1 MNNFQQFQSNSAQK
15 PITNFP
21 HSQLATY
28 RETAKTNLQ
37 KSQIQRAQRREKA
50 WQLVEVATSLLKEK
64 FRATKVMVFGSLLE
78 QDRFNLWSD
87 IDIAAW
93 GISPEDTFQAIG
105 EVRELDETIEINLV
119 DVETCQSELLENIL
133 LKGKVM

>member
-1 MNNFQQFQSNSAQK
+1 MNNFHPFQHKNHQK
-15 PITNFP
+15 PTKNLS

-37 KSQIQRAQRREKA
+37 KSQIIRAQRREKA

-64 FRATKVMVFGSLLE
+64 FRATKVVVFGSLLE
-78 QDRFNLWSD
+78 SERFNLWSD
-87 IDIAAW
+87 VDIAAW

-105 EVRELDETIEINLV
+105 EVKELDETIEVNLV
-119 DVETCQSELLENIL
+119 DVETCQSELLEKIL
-133 LKGKVM
+133 KEGKVM